1 MLRHVMP
8 RCNCAQ
14 AHGFP
19 DQGHARAHDDDRTD
33 AMSAQTTKI
42 EEPRVPV
49 MILTDRWSL
58 ADWVEGWALDPD
70 SMDFAV
76 FVSAWALN
84 PEDVV
89 VTVAARLGYFQGI
102 QRQKTNLVWAA
113 AAIAKELT
121 DESNEIVDAHM
132 RKQEALSAIRESGEN
147 QSAKPPQRMVELDEE
162 DIPF

>member
-1 MLRHVMP
+1 M
-8 RCNCAQ
+8 
-14 AHGFP
+14 
-19 DQGHARAHDDDRTD
+19 
-33 AMSAQTTKI
+33 
-42 EEPRVPV
+42 PV